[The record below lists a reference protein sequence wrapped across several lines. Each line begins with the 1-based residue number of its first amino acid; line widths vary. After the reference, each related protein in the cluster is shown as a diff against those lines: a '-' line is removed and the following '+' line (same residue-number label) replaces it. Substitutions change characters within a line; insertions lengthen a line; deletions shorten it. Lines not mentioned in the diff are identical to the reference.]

1 MHPSPTSRR
10 GMTIAITSGKGGVGK
25 TSLTINLATALA
37 SMGHCVG
44 ILDADLGLGNV
55 DVMLGLTPRMH
66 LGAVIAGDKSVAE
79 ILADVSHGIR
89 VAAAGSGIPSLRS
102 LTSEQKKR
110 LVDGIDR
117 MAAGLDF
124 LLLDTAPG
132 ICDDVLEIAALT
144 DRTIVVTSCEPTAIV
159 DAYAMIK
166 LLWSVSP
173 DQEIGLV
180 INQVPDG
187 AVAQLV
193 FRQLDETIR
202 RFLGRSSTY
211 DGHVDRDPNVSRAI
225 IKQGAL
231 VTLLPESPA
240 SRCYR
245 TIAHR
250 IASLPVNPPRA
261 DDLGPRHGTITPE
274 EFERM
279 EAPRCA

>member
-1 MHPSPTSRR
+1 
-10 GMTIAITSGKGGVGK
+10 MTIAVTSGKGGVGK
-25 TSLTINLATALA
+25 TSLTVNLAAALA
-37 SMGHCVG
+37 SMGHRVG
-44 ILDADLGLGNV
+44 IVDADLGLGNV

-79 ILADVSHGIR
+79 ILADGSHGIR

-102 LTSEQKKR
+102 LTSAQKKR
-110 LVDGIDR
+110 LVDGIDT

-132 ICDDVLEIAALT
+132 ICDDVLEIAGLT
-144 DRTIVVTSCEPTAIV
+144 NRTIVVTSCEPTAIV

-166 LLWSVSP
+166 LLWSKSP

-180 INQVPDG
+180 INEVTDG

-193 FRQLDETIR
+193 FRQLDETMR
-202 RFLGRSSTY
+202 RFLGRSGKY

-225 IKQGAL
+225 IKQGPL
-231 VTLLPESPA
+231 VILLPESPA

-245 TIAHR
+245 RIAHR
-250 IASLPVNPPRA
+250 IASLPVDPPSA
-261 DDLGPRHGTITPE
+261 DDLGARRGAITPE